1 MKRKCLYCYK
11 EISDSEFEFHPVCS
25 KKFFGTEIPPM
36 IDFDLNDI
44 EELAVKT
51 LGRNISLTG
60 VQPKLSLEIK
70 SSKEEGRRLTIVGF
84 WGNYIFK
91 PPFAKYPE
99 MPENED
105 LTMHLAEQLK
115 IKTAEHSL
123 IRLKSGEL
131 GYISKRF
138 DRTKI
143 EKLHQED
150 MAQLIGN
157 LTERKYSGSMEKI
170 GKIILKHSTFSGND
184 VLRLFELILFCFI
197 TGNADMHLKNFS
209 LLYSEDDEILFSPAY
224 DLLATKLLLPEDKE
238 ELALTLNG
246 KKSNLR
252 KSDFDKFASS
262 LGINEVAL
270 SNVYKKFTSSL
281 NSLYSFIDK
290 SFLADDTKEKYKD
303 LINKRMKVLS

>member
-1 MKRKCLYCYK
+1 MNLNF
-11 EISDSEFEFHPVCS
+11 IHACS
-25 KKFFGTEIPPM
+25 KKFFGTEIPPV
-36 IDFDLNDI
+36 IDFSLDDI
-44 EELAVKT
+44 EELAIKT
-51 LGRNISLTG
+51 LGRNISVTG

-70 SSKEEGRRLTIVGF
+70 SSKGEGKRLTIVGL
-84 WGNYIFK
+84 WGNFIFK
-91 PPFAKYPE
+91 PPFIKYPE

-105 LTMHLAEQLK
+105 LTMHLAEELK

-123 IRLKSGEL
+123 IRLISGEL

-138 DRTKI
+138 DRTKN

-184 VLRLFELILFCFI
+184 ALRLFELTLFCFI

-209 LLYSEDDEILFSPAY
+209 LLNSEDDEILLSPAY
-224 DLLATKLLLPEDKE
+224 DLLATKLLIPKDNE

-246 KKSNLR
+246 KKSHLR
-252 KSDFDKFASS
+252 KSDFDKFALS
-262 LGINEVAL
+262 LGINEVAA
-270 SNVYKKFTSSL
+270 SNVYRKFTSSL
-281 NSLYSFIDK
+281 NKFFSFIDD
-290 SFLADDTKEKYKD
+290 SFLVDETKEKYKD
-303 LINKRMKVLS
+303 LVSQRTQIII